1 MATIFALCAAVCA
14 AQGAAG
20 TLSATVAARALT
32 PGELLV
38 LTIAVD
44 GEPERL
50 QVTLFERNVPV
61 YRLAA
66 GRWQAIA
73 GIDLN
78 RSPGQYSLTVM
89 AARDG
94 VTLLHTQDIL
104 VAGKEFATRRLRVD
118 PGFVNPPAA
127 QLARIA
133 ADRTFLDG
141 VFAASAD
148 TRLWSSSFVRP
159 VPGPSSGRF
168 GSRSVFNGAPRSPH
182 GGTDLLSPAGTPVKA
197 PNAGR
202 IVCARDLFFTGQTVI
217 VDHGLGIFSLLAHLS
232 RVDVQEGERVAAA
245 QMVGLVGASGRVT
258 GPHLHWGV
266 TVSGAR
272 VDPMSVL
279 ALLGQTN

>member
-1 MATIFALCAAVCA
+1 VATILALCAAMCA
-14 AQGAAG
+14 AQAPAG
-20 TLSATVAARALT
+20 VLSATVAARALT

-50 QVTLFERNVPV
+50 QVTLFEKDVPV

-66 GRWQAIA
+66 GQWQALA
-73 GIDLN
+73 GIDLD
-78 RSPGQYSLTVM
+78 RPPGRYTMTV
-89 AARDG
+89 AATAQG
-94 VTLLHTQDIL
+94 ATIIQTQDIV

-118 PGFVNPPAA
+118 PGFVNPPPA

-133 ADRTFLDG
+133 ADRAFLDG

-148 TRLWSSSFVRP
+148 TRLWSSPFVRP
-159 VPGPSSGRF
+159 VPGAATSRF

-182 GGTDLLSPAGTPVKA
+182 GGADLLSPAGTPVKA

-202 IVCARDLFFTGQTVI
+202 IVCARDLFFTGQTVV
-217 VDHGLGIFSLLAHLS
+217 VDHGLGVFSLLAHLS
-232 RVDVQEGERVAAA
+232 RRDVQEGEIVTAGRIL
-245 QMVGLVGASGRVT
+245 GLVGATGRVT

-266 TVSGAR
+266 TVAGAR

-279 ALLGQTN
+279 TLLGQPD